1 MTVDEVENSFDI
13 VPLRAQEI
21 ELLVSEN
28 LALIYKELLKNKVC
42 HMSVYVDKDGLTKL
56 AIGLQKV

>member
-1 MTVDEVENSFDI
+1 MTVDEIKEQFDI

-28 LALIYKELLKNKVC
+28 LAMIYKELIKNKVC
-42 HMSVYVDKDGLTKL
+42 HMSVYVDNDGLTKL